1 MVYTEAMTK
10 ADRNRRRRRG
20 SGGAA
25 LLACAALAAAPALS
39 GAGPEVGSRAP
50 HFEAVDQHGDSWDL
64 QRLTGERGLLLLFF
78 RSADW

>member
-1 MVYTEAMTK
+1 MTN
-10 ADRNRRRRRG
+10 AIWNRRPWHGSRG
-20 SGGAA
+20 AT

-39 GAGPEVGSRAP
+39 GAGPEVGSRVAP
-50 HFEAVDQHGDSWDL
+50 FEAVDQHGDRWDL